1 MKKYTVEFTEP
12 GGRVYEFEF
21 ISADIEKSIEE
32 YGRNRMII
40 SSRILNEDTGSRK
53 QMLFG

>member
-40 SSRILNEDTGSRK
+40 SSRILNEDIGSKK

>member
-1 MKKYTVEFTEP
+1 MKKYIVEFTEP
-12 GGRVYEFEF
+12 GGKVYEFEF
-21 ISADIEKSIEE
+21 ITTDIEKSIEE

-40 SSRILNEDTGSRK
+40 SSRILNEDIGSKK